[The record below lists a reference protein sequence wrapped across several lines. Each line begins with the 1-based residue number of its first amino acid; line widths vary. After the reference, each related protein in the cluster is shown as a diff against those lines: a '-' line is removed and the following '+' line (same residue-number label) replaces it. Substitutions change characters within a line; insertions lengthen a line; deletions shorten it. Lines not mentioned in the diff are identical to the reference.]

1 MDGQALRLEL
11 AHADLPT
18 AGVILS
24 DEGRSGT
31 VRLVEAI

>member
-1 MDGQALRLEL
+1 MDDQVLILEL
-11 AHADLPT
+11 AHADLHT

-24 DEGRSGT
+24 DESRSGT